1 MNACDVKWMLVM
13 CSEQLWCEVNSCD
26 VQWMLVVWMIVM
38 LSEWLFYCAV
48 CFLYTQCFSVKSVFV
63 VHPMWL
69 WGLCLLFSPFY
80 CEVCVCCSLQP
91 RFYCQVCVCCA
102 PQGPWLEL
110 WKHCLPSLCPEM
122 PTCNV
127 GVCQTGVVST
137 RTSGLMSALCSDAN
151 NVSDE
156 CSDADNT
163 SDECTV

>member
-1 MNACDVKWMLVM
+1 M
-13 CSEQLWCEVNSCD
+13 
-26 VQWMLVVWMIVM
+26 
-38 LSEWLFYCAV
+38 
-48 CFLYTQCFSVKSVFV
+48 
-63 VHPMWL
+63 
-69 WGLCLLFSPFY
+69 
-80 CEVCVCCSLQP
+80 
-91 RFYCQVCVCCA
+91 
-102 PQGPWLEL
+102 EL

-127 GVCQTGVVST
+127 GVCPTGVVST